1 MGRVFRAVVTRESEN
16 LRVDSNKRMA
26 AENPSWYGKE
36 ITFHNGLGITVDAT
50 DVLGVKA
57 SVPSYSRKKIDG
69 IFEIV
74 IVYRWHQSV
83 NVDISSVSSGVAENQ
98 TRVRKALIDAL
109 DNSREMQE
117 KFRRTRSLHITF
129 TREDLR
135 DNGGAFYIREID
147 MVVSEADL
155 DSVIIH
161 PRSVESNIERL
172 YAKDKEEARDG
183 FFGFNIKL
191 VDNHGKHGTQYLN
204 LNGVVHDVHPV
215 SAPGVDDGVYVLT
228 RPPAT
233 AGSNFPSTPVLDWCT
248 LEDARKKYRLYGS
261 YREADSLGDWKA
273 EQERKRE
280 EATQQFKTKDME
292 NVHTLTEIKRESD
305 LVTHHRNLEMQL
317 RKERSEEV
325 SLSRREHTEFW
336 KSMPAVLT
344 AIGVIVAS
352 VKTFSMFGNN
362 KS

>member
-1 MGRVFRAVVTRESEN
+1 MGRVFRAVVTRECAT

-26 AENPSWYGKE
+26 ADNVSGHGKD
-36 ITFHNGLGITVDAT
+36 ISFYNGLGHAVDVT
-50 DVLGVKA
+50 DVLGVRTTIPSNTRRKA
-57 SVPSYSRKKIDG
+57 DG
-69 IFEIV
+69 IFEV
-74 IVYRWHQSV
+74 VVVYRWNHNV

-98 TRVRKALIDAL
+98 SKVRRALIDAL
-109 DNSREMQE
+109 DNSRDMMD
-117 KFRRTRSLHITF
+117 KFRRTRSLHISF

-147 MVVSEADL
+147 MVVSDADL
-155 DSVIIH
+155 ESVIIH
-161 PRSVESNIERL
+161 PRSEESNIERL
-172 YAKDKEEARDG
+172 FARDKDEAREG

-191 VDNHGKHGTQYLN
+191 VDNHGRHGTQYLN

-215 SAPGVDDGVYVLT
+215 SAPGVEDGVYVLT

-233 AGSNFPSTPVLDWCT
+233 AGANFPSTPVMEWCS
-248 LEDARKKYRLYGS
+248 LEEARKKYRLYGS

-292 NVHTLTEIKRESD
+292 NVQVMTEIKRESD
-305 LVTHHRNLEMQL
+305 LISHHRNMEMLL

-344 AIGVIVAS
+344 AIGAILAGL
-352 VKTFSMFGNN
+352 KAFSMFGNKN
-362 KS
+362 